1 MQFSK
6 IKVIKNQSGQAIVE
20 AIVAL
25 SVLTIGYMAIL
36 ALLNRSLSITQVV
49 SDQNIAT
56 YLASEGVEITK
67 NIVDASVNSG
77 NRGATFKD
85 GFQVGS
91 YEVSYGDIS
100 DSENPGLKIGNTN
113 DRSAKNLYFD
123 ETVGYNY
130 QNVGAETRFRRT
142 VIVLPADANRINI
155 ASIVEWDQKGGGIN
169 QVRLE
174 DYFFDWR

>member
-1 MQFSK
+1 MRIQKTRS
-6 IKVIKNQSGQAIVE
+6 IKLRSGQAIVE

-56 YLASEGVEITK
+56 YLASEGIEVTK
-67 NIVDASVNSG
+67 NIVDANVNNG
-77 NRGATFKD
+77 NPFKD

-91 YEVSYGDIS
+91 YEVSYDDIS
-100 DSENPGLKIGNTN
+100 DSENPGIKIGNTN
-113 DRSAKNLYFD
+113 DRSTKNLYFD
-123 ETVGYNY
+123 QIIGYNY
-130 QNVGAETRFRRT
+130 QNVGSETRFRRT